1 MSTFLFASTPVPAHT
16 YNPLPFAQR
25 LLERGHR
32 VLWYAASAYHDRLA
46 EAGATPVPYV
56 AAEDFGGV
64 EIEQHFPQLAGK
76 DGIGAIRTAFADIF
90 VGQALPRV
98 SDLRPVLAE
107 HRVDAMLCDE
117 LMYGVGLVSEL
128 TGVPWATFGDGPLP
142 WFEPDT
148 PPFGPALRRC
158 AARWAAAQPRGRLGG
173 SQVRLRRGPAPL
185 RRGAHRAG
193 AAPARRPVLDESVS
207 PLLHLHGAVPSFDY
221 PRTQLPPH
229 MHWVGALRPDV
240 PTDWTRPPWWD
251 EVTSSAAPVVLVSQG
266 TIRPD
271 LTELVVPTVRAL
283 ADQDVL
289 VLVTTGQA
297 TPDRL
302 SDSFGGPLPANVRVS
317 RFVPYDLLLPHVAC
331 FVTNGGYTGVTLAL
345 HHGVPLVQA
354 GTTEEKSEIA
364 ARIAWTGVGIS
375 PAHDAP
381 VRRAVG
387 RRCAGADR
395 GPLPGCAGGCARRW
409 SSTTPAGRALT
420 CWSASPRPAGPGRR
434 AATRAS
440 PRAGRSCAWR
450 PGTPAVLLRD
460 LPSAT

>member
-16 YNPLPFAQR
+16 HNPLPFAQR

-32 VLWYAASAYHDRLA
+32 ILWYSSAAYHERLA
-46 EAGATPVPYV
+46 AAGATVVPYG
-56 AAEDFGGV
+56 AAEDFGGL
-64 EIEQHFPQLAGK
+64 EIEEHFPQLAGK

-98 SDLRPVLAE
+98 SDLRRILAE

-148 PPFGPALRRC
+148 PPFGPALPPMRGPIGRLRNRTVGWVARRFVFAEAQRRYD
-158 AARWAAAQPRGRLGG
+158 AARTELG
-173 SQVRLRRGPAPL
+173 LP
-185 RRGAHRAG
+185 
-193 AAPARRPVLDESVS
+193 PARRPVLDESVS
-207 PLLHLHGAVPSFDY
+207 PLLHLHGAVPSFEY

-240 PTDWTRPPWWD
+240 PTDWTRPRWWD

-297 TPDRL
+297 TPDHL
-302 SDSFGGPLPANVRVS
+302 SRSFGGPLPSNVRVS

-375 PAHDAP
+375 LRTTRPSAAAVGHAVRQVLTEDRYRAAAGRVRQEMVQHDA
-381 VRRAVG
+381 G
-387 RRCAGADR
+387 REGADLLVR
-395 GPLPGCAGGCARRW
+395 L
-409 SSTTPAGRALT
+409 
-420 CWSASPRPAGPGRR
+420 
-434 AATRAS
+434 ATS
-440 PRAGRSCAWR
+440 GRSR
-450 PGTPAVLLRD
+450 STSGSD
-460 LPSAT
+460 SAAFAHRSRQFPNGN